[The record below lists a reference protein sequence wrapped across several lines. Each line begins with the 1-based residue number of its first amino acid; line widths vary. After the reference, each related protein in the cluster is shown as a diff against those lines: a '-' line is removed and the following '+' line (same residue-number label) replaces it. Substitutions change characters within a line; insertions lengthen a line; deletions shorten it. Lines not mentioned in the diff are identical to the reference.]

1 MTNRNQNPPENQ
13 PVTYPGT
20 EHPSGLHES
29 DLGYVSMVFWGL
41 DDNKNLSRASSGT
54 WSEPGVW
61 ERLLAFQQGWK
72 ACQDFYKI
80 NV

>member
-1 MTNRNQNPPENQ
+1 MTNRNQNLLENQ
-13 PVTYPGT
+13 LATFLGT
-20 EHPSGLHES
+20 NHPSGLAES
-29 DLGYVSMVFWGL
+29 DLGYVSMLFWSL
-41 DDNKNLSRASSGT
+41 DDNKNLSRNDSGT

-80 NV
+80 ND

>member
-1 MTNRNQNPPENQ
+1 MTNKNQNLQENQ
-13 PVTYPGT
+13 LETYLGIN
-20 EHPSGLHES
+20 HPSGLHES
-29 DLGYVSMVFWGL
+29 ELAYVSTVFWFL
-41 DDNKNLSRASSGT
+41 DDNKTLSRSDNGT